1 MIAGDPNRLIV
12 VGVLKGAH
20 GVRGEVRVKSLTAD
34 PEAMF
39 GYGPLLDAAGNAV
52 LTPMSAR
59 PGKDH
64 FIVRPREQ
72 KQKEDW
78 DGLRGTLLHVPRTM
92 LPAVDEDE
100 FYIDDLVG
108 LEVFAGGMVP
118 AGKVRAVHDF
128 GAGDLL
134 EITLTSGGSVMVP
147 FTEADVPVVDLAAG
161 RLVIASLDDWLGG
174 DDTAETPE

>member
-1 MIAGDPNRLIV
+1 
-12 VGVLKGAH
+12 
-20 GVRGEVRVKSLTAD
+20 
-34 PEAMF
+34 
-39 GYGPLLDAAGNAV
+39 
-52 LTPMSAR
+52 
-59 PGKDH
+59 
-64 FIVRPREQ
+64 
-72 KQKEDW
+72 
-78 DGLRGTLLHVPRTM
+78 
-92 LPAVDEDE
+92 
-100 FYIDDLVG
+100 
-108 LEVFAGGMVP
+108 MVP